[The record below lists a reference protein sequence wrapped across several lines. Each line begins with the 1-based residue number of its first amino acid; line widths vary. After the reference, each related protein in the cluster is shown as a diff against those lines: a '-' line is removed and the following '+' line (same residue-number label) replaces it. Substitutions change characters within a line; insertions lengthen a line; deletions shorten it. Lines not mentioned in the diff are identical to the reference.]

1 MAEPA
6 ASLPAISAPAAPGL
20 PAPAA
25 QALARV
31 RGLAASPAVAAARP
45 AIIGVLIALV
55 ALIGWSLTSQPDWR
69 PLYAE
74 LSDGDKSAVLGA
86 LEAGNYKARVNPGTG
101 SIEVAAEDVAAARI
115 LLAGQGLPKAARA
128 LDPVGDMPMGL
139 SRAVEAARL
148 KGALAAELAASIEAI
163 DGVKRATVHVAMPEP
178 SVFIR
183 DRAPAS
189 ASVFVALAPGRVLG
203 EAQVRAIVWLVSS
216 SVAGLAPERVSVVD
230 QSGALLSSG
239 VAAAEAAQL
248 GYQARLEAMVRERLA
263 KLLTPLIGAGRFT
276 AEVTA
281 DVDFSQSEAA
291 SERFE
296 RDGSVLRSEQASRS
310 MEAAPPPARGIPGAL
325 SNTAP
330 VAAQV
335 AATPPQDM
343 ANATPGQQV
352 TAETTNRAWEIGKD
366 VRVTRGGAPALRRL
380 SVAVVIDRAALLKDG
395 KIPAEDV
402 AALERLIGGAIGRD
416 PARGDQLELVLRD
429 FAVPAPEVAVPW
441 YAPETLRDNVPLI
454 ALGLAALA
462 ALGFGAW
469 RLLARRKARAM
480 AEASAAAEIAASEA
494 EADAPAPLA
503 SPLSFASL
511 ARAGGD
517 LGPLADPQ
525 GRPLPPALVDYTQKL
540 GATRSLVSGDTDR
553 ATAVAR
559 QMLSLD
565 IDTGAEDDD
574 ANGGAR

>member
-1 MAEPA
+1 MAEPSA
-6 ASLPAISAPAAPGL
+6 ALPVIATPSL
-20 PAPAA
+20 PAPAV
-25 QALARV
+25 QALARA
-31 RGLAASPAVAAARP
+31 RSLAASPAVIAARP
-45 AIIGVLIALV
+45 AIIAALIAMAV
-55 ALIGWSLTSQPDWR
+55 LIGWTATSQPEWR

-74 LSDGDKSAVLGA
+74 LSDGDKSAVVGA
-86 LEAGNYKARVNPGTG
+86 LEAGNYKVRINPGSG
-101 SIEVAAEDVAAARI
+101 NIEVAAQNIAAARI

-148 KGALAAELAASIEAI
+148 KGALASELAASIEAI
-163 DGVKRATVHVAMPEP
+163 DGVKRATVHVALPEP

-183 DRAPAS
+183 DRAAAS
-189 ASVFVALAPGRVLG
+189 ASVFVSLAPGRVLG
-203 EAQVRAIVWLVSS
+203 EPQVRAIVWLVSS

-248 GYQARLEAMVRERLA
+248 GYQARLEAMMRERLA
-263 KLLTPLIGAGRFT
+263 KLLTPLIGQGHFT

-310 MEAAPPPARGIPGAL
+310 MEALAPAARGIPGAL

-335 AATPPQDM
+335 AATPPQDTE
-343 ANATPGQQV
+343 AS
-352 TAETTNRAWEIGKD
+352 AETRQLSNENTNRAWEIGKD
-366 VRVTRGGAPALRRL
+366 VRVTRGGAPQLRRL
-380 SVAVVIDRAALLKDG
+380 SVAVVIDRAALLKNG
-395 KIPAEDV
+395 KVPPGEV
-402 AALERLIGGAIGRD
+402 AALERLISGAIGRD
-416 PARGDQLELVLRD
+416 QSRGDQLELVLRD
-429 FAVPAPEVAVPW
+429 FAAPAPETVLPW
-441 YAPETLRDNVPLI
+441 FAPQTLRDNSALI
-454 ALGLAALA
+454 AMALAIVA
-462 ALGFGAW
+462 ALGVGIW
-469 RLLARRKARAM
+469 QMLTRRKARQA
-480 AEASAAAEIAASEA
+480 AQADAAAEAASDA
-494 EADAPAPLA
+494 QADAGPASLA
-503 SPLSFASL
+503 TPLSYASL

-517 LGPLADPQ
+517 LTPLADPE
-525 GRPLPPALVDYTQKL
+525 GRPLPAAFIDYTQKL
-540 GATRSLVSGDTDR
+540 GTTRSLVSGDTDR

-565 IDTGAEDDD
+565 VGHDDETD
-574 ANGGAR
+574 AGGKG